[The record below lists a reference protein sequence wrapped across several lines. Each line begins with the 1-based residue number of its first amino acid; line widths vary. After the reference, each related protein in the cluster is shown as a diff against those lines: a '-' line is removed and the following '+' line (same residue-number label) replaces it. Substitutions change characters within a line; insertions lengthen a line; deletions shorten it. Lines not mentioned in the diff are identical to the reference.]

1 MVSSVQFKSSVTY
14 SGEWSLAQVAGRSAE
29 ISGSNATAALT
40 PKCGLVLDAQKR
52 GEPVGWATSTES
64 YFYPPD
70 AAQLGIDLAALV
82 VVRVRKPDAIAR
94 AGEKLLRSGG
104 FGLVVLDLGLADI
117 PTPLQSRLTGLAH
130 HHHSGLV
137 CITEKD
143 SRLFSLGSLV
153 SLRVHAERK
162 RVGKNEFACGLHV
175 LKDKRRG
182 PTWIKAADFLT
193 APETRQFISQGTAPY
208 YSTNRYTVFAAKG
221 ISSTR
226 VMQIVR

>member
-1 MVSSVQFKSSVTY
+1 MVSPAQLRSSVTY
-14 SGEWSLAQVAGRSAE
+14 SGEWTLSQIAGRFAE

-40 PKCGLVLDAQKR
+40 ITFGLVLDAQKR

-64 YFYPPD
+64 SFYPPD
-70 AAQLGIDLAALV
+70 AAQLGIDLTALV
-82 VVRVRKPDAIAR
+82 VVRVPKPDSIAR

-137 CITEKD
+137 CLTEKD
-143 SRLFSLGSLV
+143 SKAFSLGSLV

-162 RVGKNEFACGLHV
+162 RVGNKEFACSLRV
-175 LKDKRRG
+175 LKDKPRG
-182 PTWIKAADFLT
+182 PTWTHEEIRHGPPGLC
-193 APETRQFISQGTAPY
+193 
-208 YSTNRYTVFAAKG
+208 
-221 ISSTR
+221 
-226 VMQIVR
+226 

>member
-1 MVSSVQFKSSVTY
+1 MAMVSSAQLRSRVTY
-14 SGEWSLAQVAGRSAE
+14 SGEWSLLQVAGRFVE
-29 ISGSNATAALT
+29 ISGSKATAVLSLT
-40 PKCGLVLDAQKR
+40 FGLVLDAQKR

-64 YFYPPD
+64 SFYPPD

-82 VVRVRKPDAIAR
+82 VVRVPKADAIAR

-130 HHHSGLV
+130 HHHSALI
-137 CITEKD
+137 CLTQKD
-143 SRLFSLGSLV
+143 SKAFSLGSLV

-162 RVGKNEFACGLHV
+162 RVGSNKFTCSLSI

-182 PTWIKAADFLT
+182 PTWTYEELLHG
-193 APETRQFISQGTAPY
+193 PPGLC
-208 YSTNRYTVFAAKG
+208 
-221 ISSTR
+221 
-226 VMQIVR
+226 